1 MKSKTKTYIYIVSVA
16 IIVIVIGVL
25 VFIWSRGFG
34 QGPTS
39 SSALPVGAAQY
50 SNSDL
55 GFSFQY
61 PAEAAIQEPPT
72 DGGFMVTVTDAKASE
87 SLQIFVT
94 PFSDAPSVLTADY
107 IKEQVPD
114 LVINNP
120 KQISVG
126 TSVQGTLVQGLPS
139 VQGLPL
145 YNGVSFT
152 STQDNP
158 PVLEYWFTTG
168 TGAAEHL
175 YQMTATAGS
184 ADLAKE
190 ILESFKL
197 I

>member
-39 SSALPVGAAQY
+39 SSTLPVGAAQY

-94 PFSDAPSVLTADY
+94 PFSDAPSLLTPDY
-107 IKEQVPD
+107 IKTQVSD

-126 TSVQGTLVQGLPS
+126 TSVQGLPS
-139 VQGLPL
+139 VQGHYPCTTASLSLPRKTTRL
-145 YNGVSFT
+145 SSNIGS
-152 STQDNP
+152 P
-158 PVLEYWFTTG
+158 P
-168 TGAAEHL
+168 APARPN
-175 YQMTATAGS
+175 
-184 ADLAKE
+184 
-190 ILESFKL
+190 IC
-197 I
+197 IR